1 MAEKITL
8 SKRKTDGVTL
18 AHAMAAGMAAD
29 SEQFGAIARKVYSEV
44 QARAEKVKDT
54 GDFAK
59 SITMEVSKY
68 EEVEDRVIYSD
79 DPAAYAIERG
89 FRRTKKDG
97 TVVHVPGKHV
107 FQGVLDGGI

>member
-1 MAEKITL
+1 MAERIKL
-8 SKRKTDGVTL
+8 YEKDGKVR
-18 AHAMAAGMAAD
+18 AHSYAAGIASD
-29 SEQFGAIARKVYSEV
+29 SKEFEAMVKKVHSHIKGKATAV
-44 QARAEKVKDT
+44 RDT

-59 SITMEVSKY
+59 SIKVTESRYKDVK
-68 EEVEDRVIYSD
+68 DRVIYSD

-97 TVVHVPGKHV
+97 TVVHVPGKHI

>member
-1 MAEKITL
+1 MANHLKFYE
-8 SKRKTDGVTL
+8 RGGVTL
-18 AHAMAAGMAAD
+18 PHAYAAGIA
-29 SEQFGAIARKVYSEV
+29 SESKEFDAIARKV
-44 QARAEKVKDT
+44 QARIKSEASAVRDT

-59 SITMEVSKY
+59 SIKI
-68 EEVEDRVIYSD
+68 EESYYRDVKDRVVCSD

-97 TVVHVPGKHV
+97 TVVHVPGKHI